1 MYPAAIEEYVRP
13 QTIAEALAAVGRFD
27 EGNALFLAGGQSAM
41 QAVKTRLLRPRC
53 IVDLQAVAELRG
65 VSVDGSGVRIG
76 ATTNYAALAEE
87 SSLDGAY
94 QAVRDAAARV
104 GDRQV
109 RNRGTIGGSLC
120 WNYIAACMPPVSLA
134 LGMEMKLIG
143 KGGERTLAA
152 EDFLCG
158 PLETEREDDEILVSL
173 NLPEASAATGSA
185 YKKWGLVTDALP
197 VIGVCAM
204 LTLDGSGACASARVA
219 VGGLGDGPRRS
230 SAAES
235 GLAGVL
241 PGDGDAIAAVLQATS
256 DEIETQSDMW
266 ADSDYRKQLIRSLG
280 AEVVASAFAR
290 AAN

>member
-1 MYPAAIEEYVRP
+1 MYPAAIEEYIRA
-13 QTIAEALAAVGRFD
+13 QTIAEALEVVGRFD
-27 EGNALFLAGGQSAM
+27 EGDALFLAGGQSAM
-41 QAVKTRLLRPRC
+41 QALKTRLLRPRC
-53 IVDLQAVAELRG
+53 IVDLQEIVELRG
-65 VSVDGSGVRIG
+65 VSVDGLGVCIG
-76 ATTNYAALAEE
+76 ATTNYAALTEE

-143 KGGERTLAA
+143 KGGERTLPA

-158 PLETEREDDEILVSL
+158 PLETERKNDEILVSL
-173 NLPEASAATGSA
+173 NLPAAPAATGSA

-204 LTLDGSGACASARVA
+204 LTLDASGACVSARVA
-219 VGGLGDGPRRS
+219 VGGLSDGPRRS
-230 SAAES
+230 SAAEN
-235 GLAGVL
+235 GLTGVL
-241 PGDGDAIAAVLQATS
+241 PGDGDAIAEALQAAS

-266 ADSDYRKQLIRSLG
+266 ADTDYRKQLIRSLG
-280 AEVVASAFAR
+280 AEVVASAFSR
-290 AAN
+290 ATN